1 MKFSAL
7 RVVVGV
13 FSLAIGSQVSAETIG
28 EALSKCSATEN
39 SLQRLVCYDRV
50 VKDMNQYEGL
60 DTEAARTITAPS
72 VYTPVAPQRPLPQ
85 QANVAQRPAPPS
97 EQDKFGLE
105 HKRDTQ
111 EELDELTSVITG
123 IKENPYGKLV
133 VSLSNGQVWQQT
145 DDARLNLDEGMEIQL
160 KRGFLSAFFMSR
172 EGISTRIRVKRIK

>member
-60 DTEAARTITAPS
+60 DTEAARTITASP

-85 QANVAQRPAPPS
+85 QPSVAQRPAPPS
-97 EQDKFGLE
+97 EQDEFGLE
-105 HKRDTQ
+105 HKRDT
-111 EELDELTSVITG
+111 DEMAQGQSSVIAQVKKNAYRKYEFTL
-123 IKENPYGKLV
+123 N
-133 VSLSNGQVWQQT
+133 NGQVWRQT
-145 DDARLNLDEGMEIQL
+145 DDSSIKLEEGIAVQIE
-160 KRGFLSAFFMSR
+160 RGVLGSFFLSIDGLNKRM
-172 EGISTRIRVKRIK
+172 RVKRIK